1 MDYQINFENFRTN
14 FSLPAAIAEDLA
26 NVRSDYLK
34 IILLIFRNPDKD
46 YSVNLLTNLLN
57 LPEQTVRDGLYYWI
71 SRGVLTSKTVKA
83 KENTVQPT
91 VIATKE
97 IKAPVHQNDRELK
110 FLLDSLESVLK
121 RPVTSSDLKTISY
134 IYDYYRLPADVI
146 LMAVQY
152 SVDQGKNSI
161 KYIESVC
168 IHWYQEGITTYTAVE
183 EYLLQAKNRRDHENQ
198 VKQIFGIAGRKLIA
212 SEEKFIRTWFEDYHF
227 DASVIQLA
235 FERTIKNTGKIA
247 FAYTNRILQNWFE
260 KGLHTVDQIQAKEP
274 SALRKPSANLE
285 SSYDLQV
292 LDSYLDR
299 KPTLKD

>member
-1 MDYQINFENFRTN
+1 M
-14 FSLPAAIAEDLA
+14 
-26 NVRSDYLK
+26 
-34 IILLIFRNPDKD
+34 
-46 YSVNLLTNLLN
+46 
-57 LPEQTVRDGLYYWI
+57 
-71 SRGVLTSKTVKA
+71 
-83 KENTVQPT
+83 
-91 VIATKE
+91 
-97 IKAPVHQNDRELK
+97 
-110 FLLDSLESVLK
+110 LDSLESVLK

-161 KYIESVC
+161 KYIESIC

-274 SALRKPSANLE
+274 SAARKSSAHLE